1 MAKAIGIDL
10 GTTMSAMAYV
20 NDVGKPEI
28 IPNSE
33 GERLTPSAIRI
44 RGGERVVGRKA
55 KNSAVADPE
64 NVFRFIKRYMSD
76 PKHIFQDESGQQ
88 YRPEELSALILKKL
102 KQNAEKALG
111 EEVKQAVITVPA
123 YFGDLERQRT
133 KQAGEIAGFE
143 VLDIINEPTAA
154 AIAYGLKQTQDNLTI
169 LVYDLGGGT
178 FDVTIMR
185 VEGEGE
191 LTVLSS
197 DGDKYLGGK
206 DFDEAIC
213 KFFAEQFQAK
223 HQVDPLAESLQTY
236 QDFMLKAEAAK
247 IDLSGDVETPVNL
260 TAQGKTHN
268 LDFTLEDFEK
278 LISSGIAKTQG
289 LTEDVLSDAK
299 LDWGKVDRV
308 LLVGGSTRIPLAQK
322 MLKELTGKEPEMGIN
337 PDEVVAV
344 GAAIYAAGLG
354 GIPVRGAG
362 GKALPSLKI
371 RNVTAHSLGIIT
383 ENEQGKEIN
392 SKLILKNTQIPA
404 EEEGIFTTIK
414 DNQTEVRLQIIQ
426 GEDENPEYCTK
437 VGDAAVLKG
446 IPPQPKGKPQIKV
459 WLSYDPSGIIH
470 LRAEDLG
477 SSSQISAEIENKAL
491 LSGEELKRATAE
503 VAALRVI

>member
-1 MAKAIGIDL
+1 MAKVIGIDL

-33 GERLTPSAIRI
+33 GERLTPSAVRI
-44 RGGERVVGRKA
+44 RGGERIVGRKA

-76 PKHIFQDESGQQ
+76 PKHVFKDEKGQQ
-88 YRPEELSALILKKL
+88 HRPEDFSALILKKL
-102 KQNAEKALG
+102 KQDAEKALG

-123 YFGDLERQRT
+123 YFQDLARQRT

-154 AIAYGLKQTQDNLTI
+154 AIAYGLKQTQENLTI

-178 FDVTIMR
+178 FDVTLMR
-185 VEGEGE
+185 VEGLGE

-197 DGDKYLGGK
+197 DGDPLLGGK

-213 KFFAEQFQAK
+213 SFFAEQFQAK
-223 HQVDPLAESLQTY
+223 HQVNPLESRQTY
-236 QDFMLKAEAAK
+236 QDFLLKAESAK
-247 IDLSGDVETPVNL
+247 IDLSGDVEAQVNL
-260 TAQGKTHN
+260 TAEGKMLN
-268 LDFTLEDFEK
+268 LDLTLKHLEE
-278 LISSGIAKTQG
+278 LISPWILKTQG

-299 LDWGKVDRV
+299 LDWGKVDKV
-308 LLVGGSTRIPLAQK
+308 LLVGGSTRIPLSQK
-322 MLKELTGKEPEMGIN
+322 MLKELTGKEPEIGIN
-337 PDEVVAV
+337 PDEVVAL
-344 GAAIYAAGLG
+344 GAAVYAAGLRE
-354 GIPVRGAG
+354 IPVRGAG
-362 GKALPSLKI
+362 GKAIATLKI

-383 ENEQGKEIN
+383 TNDQRKEIN

-404 EEEGIFTTIK
+404 EGDDIFTTVE
-414 DNQTEVRLQIIQ
+414 DNQTEVRIQIIQ

-446 IPPQPKGKPQIKV
+446 IPPQPKGKPEIKV
-459 WLSYDPSGIIH
+459 WLSYDQSGIVH

-477 SSSQISAEIENKAL
+477 SGSKLSTEIENKAL
-491 LSGEELKRATAE
+491 LSGEELKKATAE
-503 VAALRVI
+503 LAALRVI